1 MGRPQEVFS
10 HYLVVKSIGANLVT
24 GQVHKADSHRAAANQ
39 SGYFGNV
46 IVFKAEYGEAFKV
59 EETRNVADSII
70 SAEDIL
76 GRPR

>member
-1 MGRPQEVFS
+1 MVKTEVFD
-10 HYLVVKSIGANLVT
+10 HYLIVKSIGSNLVT
-24 GQVHKADSHRAAANQ
+24 GQVHKAESHRAAANACD
-39 SGYFGNV
+39 YFGNV

-59 EETRNVADSII
+59 EASRNVADSII

>member
-1 MGRPQEVFS
+1 MGNPQEVFS
-10 HYLVVKSIGANLVT
+10 HYLVVKSTGAHIVT
-24 GQVHKADSHRAAANQ
+24 GQVQKADSHRAAANA
-39 SGYFGNV
+39 SRFVGNV
-46 IVFKAEYGEAFKV
+46 VVFKAEYGEAFKV